1 MSLLPPIATIP
12 RALAQ
17 SVARYPDH
25 VAIDEDGVLTTY
37 AELDRAALQVTRA
50 LMAHGIQAGDLVAI
64 WAPNCSEWVV
74 AALGILGTGAGV
86 VPVNTRMK
94 GFEAAF
100 VLKKSRARLLL
111 SVGDFLGNY
120 FPDMLREHMP
130 ANIEKTLVLRNPRAG
145 DGGWQHFLGG
155 GDSVPEADARARAM
169 AVTPE
174 MMSDVL
180 FTSGTTGN
188 PKGVITSHSQNLRTM
203 DDWSEVMQLVPQDR
217 YLMVNPFFHAMGYKA
232 GWMVGILN
240 GLTLMPM
247 AVFDAGKV
255 LELIEKSRV
264 SVLPGPPTIYH
275 GMRAHPN
282 FARTDR
288 SSLRAAITG
297 STSILPEQIESMRR
311 DFGFKVVLVG
321 YGLTECC
328 GTAALSSPS
337 DDAQTVATTTGRAI
351 RDVEICI
358 MDMEGKLLPPGEQG
372 EVMIRGY
379 NVMLGYLD
387 DPEAT
392 REAITADGWLHSGDI
407 GLLDTRGYLRITDRV
422 KDMFIAGGFNC
433 YPAEIE
439 RLVSRHPDVAHVA
452 VVGVADERLG
462 EVGRAFVV
470 LKPGAAPD
478 AAAFIAWCR
487 DNMANYK
494 VPRYVDFIP
503 ALPINAGG
511 KVLKRE
517 LRNAPLPALA
527 AGGRA

>member
-1 MSLLPPIATIP
+1 MSLLPPIPTIP

-17 SVARYPDH
+17 SVACRPEH
-25 VAIDEDGVLTTY
+25 IAIDEDGVLTTY
-37 AELDRAALQVTRA
+37 AQLDRAALRVSRA
-50 LMAHGIQAGDLVAI
+50 LMAHGIQSGDLVAI
-64 WAPNCSEWVV
+64 WAPNCTEWVV

-94 GFEAAF
+94 GVEAAY
-100 VLKKSRARLLL
+100 VLQKSRARLLL
-111 SVGDFLGNY
+111 SVGNFLGLDY
-120 FPDMLREHMP
+120 PAMLRDHLP
-130 ANIEKTLVLRNPRAG
+130 ATIEKVLLLRNAPAADADNWER
-145 DGGWQHFLGG
+145 FLVG
-155 GDSVPEADARARAM
+155 GDAVSEAAARARAM
-169 AVTPE
+169 SVTPD

-180 FTSGTTGN
+180 FTSGTTGH
-188 PKGVITSHSQNLRTM
+188 PKGVITSHGKNLRTM
-203 DDWSEVMQLVPQDR
+203 DDWSEVMQLVPEDR

-247 AVFDAGKV
+247 AVFEAGKV
-255 LELIEKSRV
+255 LELIEHSRV

-275 GMRAHPN
+275 SMRSHSN
-282 FARTDR
+282 FARTDL

-297 STSILPEQIESMRR
+297 STSIMPELIESMRR
-311 DFGFKVVLVG
+311 DFGFKIVLVG

-337 DDAQTVATTTGRAI
+337 DDAQTIAITTGRAI

-358 MDMEGKLLPPGEQG
+358 MDLEGKLLPAGEQG

-379 NVMLGYLD
+379 NVMSAYLD

-407 GLLDTRGYLRITDRV
+407 GVLDERGYLRITDRL
-422 KDMFIAGGFNC
+422 KDMFIVGGFNC

-439 RLVSRHPDVAHVA
+439 RLASRHPDVAQVA
-452 VVGVADERLG
+452 IVGAADQRLG

-470 LKPGAAPD
+470 LKPGAVPD
-478 AAAFIAWCR
+478 ALAFLAWCR

-494 VPRYVDFIP
+494 VPRYVEFID

-511 KVLKRE
+511 KVLRRE
-517 LRNAPLPALA
+517 LRATALL
-527 AGGRA
+527 R